1 MKGSWKT
8 GLSFGVTS
16 GVITTLG
23 LIVGLHSGTHSRVA
37 VLGGIVTIAI
47 ADAFSDALGIHISEE
62 SKNSGPVANVWESTV
77 ATFVAKCSIALSFLV
92 PMLLLEL
99 DTAIRVSVLWGLSLL
114 ALLSFFLAQAQ
125 GSPSWKVIG
134 EHLAIGICV
143 IAFTHYLGDWVR
155 LTFG

>member
-1 MKGSWKT
+1 MKASWQT

-62 SKNSGPVANVWESTV
+62 SKNSGPAAHVWESTV
-77 ATFVAKCSIALSFLV
+77 ATFVAKCCIALSFLV

-114 ALLSFFLAQAQ
+114 AVLSFVLAQAQ
-125 GSPSWKVIG
+125 GIPSWKVIG
-134 EHLAIGICV
+134 EHLALGMWV
-143 IAFTHYLGDWVR
+143 IALTHYLGDWVR